1 MRVCNLGVN
10 CIVTPVPSFSYVSVN
25 PTVDLISIQM
35 VVLTEQIIKGK
46 TRLDKLEEVKNLN
59 LWGQDLDDCS
69 ILTKVPNLEVLSLSV
84 NRLSSLKDFR
94 HCSKLQELYL
104 RKNDVKDLNEIQ
116 HLVHLKDLR
125 VLWLSDNPCADHP
138 NYKQFVARM
147 LPNLQKLDNDDVS
160 SIILDAG
167 PGPARNGSAPAPPAS
182 SYGTPHGE
190 PASGRGSAGT
200 SPSPSPSD
208 QGAGTTPSSASRP
221 AGGGGGGGRSSKN
234 ILYAVMALLGE
245 LDDEDLVYVRRE
257 IEQRI
262 GTR

>member
-1 MRVCNLGVN
+1 
-10 CIVTPVPSFSYVSVN
+10 
-25 PTVDLISIQM
+25 M

-69 ILTKVPNLEVLSLSV
+69 MLTKLPNLEVLSLSV

-104 RKNDVKDLNEIQ
+104 RKNEVKDLNEIQ

-147 LPNLQKLDNDDVS
+147 LPNLQKLDNDDIS
-160 SIILDAG
+160 SINLDAGG
-167 PGPARNGSAPAPPAS
+167 PGPARTGSAPAPPAP
-182 SYGTPHGE
+182 SYGTPQGE
-190 PASGRGSAGT
+190 HAPGRGSAAT
-200 SPSPSPSD
+200 SPSPTPSD
-208 QGAGTTPSSASRP
+208 QGAGTTPSSGSRP
-221 AGGGGGGGRSSKN
+221 AGGGGAGGRSSKN

>member
-1 MRVCNLGVN
+1 
-10 CIVTPVPSFSYVSVN
+10 
-25 PTVDLISIQM
+25 
-35 VVLTEQIIKGK
+35 QIIKGK

-69 ILTKVPNLEVLSLSV
+69 MLTKLPNLEVLSLSV

-104 RKNDVKDLNEIQ
+104 RKNEVKDLNEIQ

-147 LPNLQKLDNDDVS
+147 LPNLQKLDNDDIS
-160 SIILDAG
+160 SIVLDAGG
-167 PGPARNGSAPAPPAS
+167 PGPARTGSAPAPPL
-182 SYGTPHGE
+182 YGTPHGE
-190 PASGRGSAGT
+190 HAPGHGSADT

>member
-1 MRVCNLGVN
+1 
-10 CIVTPVPSFSYVSVN
+10 
-25 PTVDLISIQM
+25 M
-35 VVLTEQIIKGK
+35 VLLTEQIIKGK

-69 ILTKVPNLEVLSLSV
+69 VLAKLRNLEVLSLSV

-104 RKNDVKDLNEIQ
+104 RKNDVRDLHEIQ
-116 HLVHLKDLR
+116 HLVNLKDLR

-147 LPNLQKLDNDDVS
+147 LPNLQKLDNDDVA
-160 SIILDAG
+160 SILLDAA
-167 PGPARNGSAPAPPAS
+167 GPALAVRNGSAAAAGPSAS
-182 SYGTPHGE
+182 ASPYSTPHGDRE
-190 PASGRGSAGT
+190 RPQSRGSAAA
-200 SPSPSPSD
+200 SPSD
-208 QGAGTTPSSASRP
+208 QSAGGTPGSVSRP
-221 AGGGGGGGRSSKN
+221 AAGGGGGGGVRSSRNN

-245 LDDEDLVYVRRE
+245 LDDDDLVYVRRE

-262 GTR
+262 GSR